1 MSVTQVKSAMDK
13 LNAEIPN
20 TLNSLDKLIDILIE
34 VDDSTSNLVASPA
47 SRLQANLSV
56 LESNIEFIYNMTN
69 VELHIFFREYNTL
82 LSKTIGKIGRLKTTL
97 DVLISESNFMYI
109 MYMLDI
115 GTGKSF
121 KQGNMGNDLKNH
133 ITQLVMFRDTLI
145 KLKSDT
151 TINNSNLIIK
161 NNRG

>member
-20 TLNSLDKLIDILIE
+20 TLNSLNNLITILIE

-47 SRLQANLSV
+47 SRLQENLSV
-56 LESNIEFIYNMTN
+56 LESNIEFLYNMTN
-69 VELHIFFREYNTL
+69 VELHILFREYNAL
-82 LSKTIGKIGRLKTTL
+82 LSKTIGEIGRLKITL
-97 DVLISESNFMYI
+97 DVLISDSKFMYI

-115 GTGKSF
+115 GTGKFF
-121 KQGNMGNDLKNH
+121 KQDNMNNDLKNN
-133 ITQLVMFRDTLI
+133 IPQLVMFRDTLI